1 MNRPSS
7 FVSRISFLDAQRS
20 SESDEQNLA
29 YSLRFESMNQ
39 IEFMK
44 TNEKEDQED
53 SVPESTD
60 VDSEEDSYESH
71 FDAIDELSQL
81 FDSAPMSQSSQPRCM
96 PFARPSNPLVRDSQ
110 FCLPRFSAPAPVS
123 SRANSNEFEISEMN
137 FSCPS
142 SSFEGGLDMSSY
154 IKPSGSIFRPVA
166 KINSPCNNT
175 LVSAS

>member
-7 FVSRISFLDAQRS
+7 FVARNSFLDVERS
-20 SESDEQNLA
+20 SECDEPNLA
-29 YSLRFESMNQ
+29 CSLRFESMNQ
-39 IEFMK
+39 REFLK
-44 TNEKEDQED
+44 QNEKEDQED

-81 FDSAPMSQSSQPRCM
+81 FDSAPISQSSQPRCM

-123 SRANSNEFEISEMN
+123 SRANSNELEISEMN

-142 SSFEGGLDMSSY
+142 SSFEGGLDMSSI
-154 IKPSGSIFRPVA
+154 IKPSDSIFRPVA

-175 LVSAS
+175 LVRAS